1 MLFSNGCTWATILLL
16 NDAESD
22 FRLSCLV
29 HTYQYPRVQNR
40 VWCFYLWREVEL
52 VEKVVGR

>member
-29 HTYQYPRVQNR
+29 HISVSESAKSGVVFLFMEGGRV
-40 VWCFYLWREVEL
+40 
-52 VEKVVGR
+52 G